1 MSRSD
6 EGKAEYRGA
15 GGVME
20 GSDDDGEEDFEL
32 DQEQIIQTILI
43 LGNEI
48 WKNFGQEEEIDDV
61 RVFFQHTFYI
71 QCFQMAYPD
80 FDFSSL
86 LEDDEE
92 NEDPEKMAECIQAL
106 VDLLSQEIL
115 MTDMGHIRGDEIING
130 NPEHCINLLQILQQ
144 ISSASMMQDASGD
157 GEEQSSSGVK
167 AAKDKSHEDIESALK
182 GLEAEQRQ
190 SERAKQAGINA
201 KQNGDSSEDA
211 EI

>member
-20 GSDDDGEEDFEL
+20 GSEDEGEEDFEL

>member
-6 EGKAEYRGA
+6 EGKPEYRGA
-15 GGVME
+15 AGAME
-20 GSDDDGEEDFEL
+20 GSEDEGEEDFEL

-92 NEDPEKMAECIQAL
+92 NED
-106 VDLLSQEIL
+106 
-115 MTDMGHIRGDEIING
+115 
-130 NPEHCINLLQILQQ
+130 
-144 ISSASMMQDASGD
+144 
-157 GEEQSSSGVK
+157 
-167 AAKDKSHEDIESALK
+167 
-182 GLEAEQRQ
+182 
-190 SERAKQAGINA
+190 
-201 KQNGDSSEDA
+201 
-211 EI
+211 

>member
-1 MSRSD
+1 M
-6 EGKAEYRGA
+6 
-15 GGVME
+15 
-20 GSDDDGEEDFEL
+20 
-32 DQEQIIQTILI
+32 
-43 LGNEI
+43 
-48 WKNFGQEEEIDDV
+48 
-61 RVFFQHTFYI
+61 RVFFQHAFYI

-157 GEEQSSSGVK
+157 GEEQSATGAK
-167 AAKDKSHEDIESALK
+167 AAKDKSQEDIESALK
-182 GLEAEQRQ
+182 GLEAEQRK

-201 KQNGDSSEDA
+201 K
-211 EI
+211 

>member
-20 GSDDDGEEDFEL
+20 GSEDEGEEDFEL

-167 AAKDKSHEDIESALK
+167 AAKDKSHEDIESAPK
-182 GLEAEQRQ
+182 GLEAE
-190 SERAKQAGINA
+190 
-201 KQNGDSSEDA
+201 
-211 EI
+211 